1 MFVRV
6 RLPIGKP
13 HPALLVIDRAI
24 GSEQGLKY
32 VYVVDQENKV
42 QQRRVETGP
51 LQDDGLRVI
60 ASGLKADDWVVVG
73 GIQQVRPRMVIV
85 PDKQPMP
92 TLEGSIPL
100 ISPTGEKTSGKSA
113 GDAEKAQLPPSP
125 TKGSTSEKSD
135 VVSPKSKPPGSAER

>member
-32 VYVVDQENKV
+32 VYVVDQENKA

-60 ASGLKADDWVVVG
+60 TSGLKADDSVVVG

-100 ISPTGEKTSGKSA
+100 VSPTGEKTSGKA
-113 GDAEKAQLPPSP
+113 TGDAEKAQPPPS
-125 TKGSTSEKSD
+125 TAKGSTSEKSD
-135 VVSPKSKPPGSAER
+135 AELNNSKPPGNAQR